1 MNPTTTRR
9 GRPPI
14 GRLSI
19 WVICR
24 ESQWVYAPGQSGQLG
39 SPHYDD
45 LIDAWRTGQTI
56 PMLWT
61 REQVEGAAEGRLVL
75 KS

>member
-1 MNPTTTRR
+1 MGATEFYGHDTVT
-9 GRPPI
+9 
-14 GRLSI
+14 LL
-19 WVICR
+19 
-24 ESQWVYAPGQSGQLG
+24 QWVYAPGQSGQLG

-61 REQVEGAAEGRLVL
+61 RAQVEGRLVL